1 MAVVIAA
8 PGHRAFLETEENWAA
23 KGDADMAE
31 NLQMV
36 ADSWR
41 YDWEDTGC

>member
-8 PGHRAFLETEENWAA
+8 PEHRAFLETEENWAA